1 MDGRGQDSELEI
13 RERNVSGHRTARV
26 LVYTHR
32 WLGIAGGLLF
42 IVWFLSG
49 IVMIYARMPALDPV
63 ERLARLPAIA
73 PASIRVSPP
82 APGGTL
88 SAISLSS
95 LEGRPVYRLSSGGRT
110 RFAFADTGD
119 EVPAVDA
126 DQAVRIGR
134 AFAGGHLPVRYDAR
148 LPDSDQWT
156 FGVRRQ
162 MPMHRLIVDD
172 AAGTRLYVTENG
184 GDVVMKSTAS
194 GRRWGWL
201 GAVPHWLYF
210 TSLRRQ
216 AGLWNDVIV
225 WSSLAGTVMCLVG
238 IVWGVWRLAPRRG
251 YRLRRERHVSPYAGW
266 MRWHH
271 YLGLIFGFTTM
282 MFVFSGM
289 LSMDPWN
296 WHPGTAPTRDQRE
309 RLAGG
314 AIAAGDL
321 PAAVI
326 RRAVEAYAP
335 RMVKELDVVRFRGRY
350 YASAAEGLVSL
361 DQPHLGPVDLLP
373 PDHVVGAA
381 AVVMPDVPIEGMQ
394 WMDDYDAYYY
404 DRDRRDSLPVLR
416 VRYADPQ
423 RTWLYF
429 DPRHGVIAKK
439 EERLTRINRWL
450 YHGFH
455 SIDFPFLYY
464 RRPLW
469 DIVVIVLSIGGT
481 ALSISTVS
489 ASWRRVKRNAK
500 RITSR
505 PDAS

>member
-1 MDGRGQDSELEI
+1 M
-13 RERNVSGHRTARV
+13 SGHRTARV

-32 WLGIAGGLLF
+32 WLGIAAGLLF

-49 IVMIYARMPALDPV
+49 IVMMYARMPVLDPI

-73 PASIRVSPP
+73 PASIRVPPP
-82 APGGTL
+82 AAAGGTL

-95 LEGRPVYRLSSGGRT
+95 LEGRPVYRLFSAGRT

-134 AFAGGHLPVRYDAR
+134 AFLGGHLPVRYDAR
-148 LPDSDQWT
+148 LLDSDQWT

-184 GDVVMKSTAS
+184 GGVVMKSTAS

-201 GAVPHWLYF
+201 GAVLHWIYF

-216 AGLWNDVIV
+216 AGLWNEVIV

-238 IVWGVWRLAPRRG
+238 LAWGAWRLAPQRG

-271 YLGLIFGFTTM
+271 FLGLIFGFTTM

-289 LSMDPWN
+289 LSMDPWD

-314 AIAAGDL
+314 AIVAGDL
-321 PAAVI
+321 PAAAI

-335 RMVKELDVVRFRGRY
+335 RMVKELDLVRFRGRY
-350 YASAAEGLVSL
+350 YSSAAEGLVSL
-361 DQPHLGPVDLLP
+361 EQPHLGAVDLLP
-373 PDHVVGAA
+373 PDQLVGAA
-381 AVVMPDVPIEGMQ
+381 AVVMPGVPIEGMQ

-416 VRYADPQ
+416 VRYADPPH
-423 RTWLYF
+423 TWLYF

-439 EERLTRINRWL
+439 EERLTRLNRWL

-455 SIDFPFLYY
+455 SFDFPFLYY

-469 DIVVIVLSIGGT
+469 DIVVMVLSLGGI

-489 ASWRRVKRNAK
+489 ASWRRVKRHAK